1 MGKTLAYKILE
12 NHLVEGTLAPG
23 EAITIKIDQT
33 LTQDS
38 TGTMVYLQL
47 EAMEVDKVKTEL
59 SVAYIDHNTL
69 QTGFENAD
77 DHEFIKSVAR
87 RHGVLFSKPGNG
99 ICHQLQLE
107 NYGKPGKTLL
117 GSDSH
122 TPTGGGLGM
131 IAIGAGGLDV
141 AVAMAKGTYSLT
153 APKVVKVEL
162 KGALKPWVSAK
173 DVILYVL
180 QQLTV
185 KGGVGKIIEYT
196 GEGVKSLSVTD
207 RATITNMGAELGAT
221 TSVFPSD
228 ENTRLYLKEEG
239 REEDYT
245 PLAADPDA
253 VYDEE
258 LIVDLDQLTPLAA
271 MPHSPDNVDSV
282 SNIGE
287 IKVDQVAI
295 GSCTNSS
302 YMDLMKVAAILK
314 GKKVHPDVSLV
325 ISPGSSKIMSKMAQ
339 NGALA
344 DIINAGARVI
354 ENACGPCI
362 GMGQSP
368 KSGAVSLRTFN
379 RNFKGRSGTLDA
391 QVFLVSPETAALSA
405 IKGVLTDG
413 MTSGEELPKIPETDF
428 VPNDN
433 FVVYPEGCNK
443 DNTEVA
449 MGPNIKPFP
458 RNTALPEK
466 VEAKVVLHAGDNIT
480 TDDIMPSDSRLLPY
494 RSNIPHLSNYCFE
507 KIDAGFSARCKEAGM
522 CAIVGGENYGQGSS
536 REHAALAP
544 LYLGVKFVLA
554 KSFARIHRSNLINS
568 GILPLVFENPADY
581 DTFEL
586 GDELVIE
593 NAPQQVTQDTIE
605 VKNLTKDLVY
615 KTKPNFSDLEQTMIL
630 KGGKIN
636 AIKDN

>member
-458 RNTALPEK
+458 RNTALPET

-605 VKNLTKDLVY
+605 VKNLTKGLVY